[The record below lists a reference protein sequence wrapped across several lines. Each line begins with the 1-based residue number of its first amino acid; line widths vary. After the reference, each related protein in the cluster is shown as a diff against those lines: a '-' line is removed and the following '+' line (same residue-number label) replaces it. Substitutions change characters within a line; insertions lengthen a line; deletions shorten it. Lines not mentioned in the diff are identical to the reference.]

1 MKFPIKKIQELY
13 PLVKDTVRNFLKSP
27 QSREFLLFLF
37 FVVIALTFWTLH
49 TLNDNYETEVSI
61 PLKMK
66 NIPENV
72 VMTNEIPSHLNLRI
86 EDRGTVLVN
95 YLFGQGFVPLTL
107 DFNDYQQK
115 GSHIRI
121 LSSNLEKKILSQL
134 STSTKLK
141 EITPDTLE
149 LIYTEGIWKKIPVQ
163 IQGDVTAEKQYYIA
177 GKSITPDSV
186 TAYAPQR
193 ILDTIKVA
201 YTEKLRLTSVIDTI
215 HHTAQIKAI
224 KGVKFIPSQV
234 NIDFYADI
242 LTEKTVSVPI
252 RGVNFPSN
260 KTLKTFPTKANITFQ
275 VGRHQFK
282 QINAEDFAI
291 EISYNELEEL
301 KSDRIPLRIT
311 RKPAVINHAR
321 ITPKD
326 VEYLIEDI
334 NF

>member
-115 GSHIRI
+115 GNHIRI

-163 IQGDVTAEKQYYIA
+163 IQGDVTAEKQY
-177 GKSITPDSV
+177 
-186 TAYAPQR
+186 
-193 ILDTIKVA
+193 
-201 YTEKLRLTSVIDTI
+201 
-215 HHTAQIKAI
+215 
-224 KGVKFIPSQV
+224 
-234 NIDFYADI
+234 
-242 LTEKTVSVPI
+242 
-252 RGVNFPSN
+252 
-260 KTLKTFPTKANITFQ
+260 
-275 VGRHQFK
+275 
-282 QINAEDFAI
+282 
-291 EISYNELEEL
+291 
-301 KSDRIPLRIT
+301 
-311 RKPAVINHAR
+311 
-321 ITPKD
+321 
-326 VEYLIEDI
+326 
-334 NF
+334 